1 MELQKSDVIESASSQ
16 VWHWE
21 VTGSPILWIYGRLEG
36 DILTQKGVLG
46 SVLDNRVCASTSADV
61 QVRLIFLLQK
71 VCFSEF

>member
-36 DILTQKGVLG
+36 DILTQKGILG
-46 SVLDNRVCASTSADV
+46 SG
-61 QVRLIFLLQK
+61 QQG
-71 VCFSEF
+71 VCFSFCRCTGQANLFTAKSVLF